1 LGEESR
7 DRFLSLDVGTRA
19 AVLVEGGLPETDAA
33 GVASAMDRRMFDH
46 ILPLYRSEAYLED
59 WAFDPAAT
67 YPAGL
72 VLWGRDDDYQA
83 AEFGRIA
90 AAASGARFHE
100 LACGHW
106 WQVERPD
113 EVATLV
119 SCRRQQR

>member
-1 LGEESR
+1 
-7 DRFLSLDVGTRA
+7 
-19 AVLVEGGLPETDAA
+19 
-33 GVASAMDRRMFDH
+33 
-46 ILPLYRSEAYLED
+46 
-59 WAFDPAAT
+59 
-67 YPAGL
+67 

-113 EVATLV
+113 EVAALV

>member
-1 LGEESR
+1 MSAP
-7 DRFLSLDVGTRA
+7 VC
-19 AVLVEGGLPETDAA
+19 LVQ
-33 GVASAMDRRMFDH
+33 
-46 ILPLYRSEAYLED
+46 
-59 WAFDPAAT
+59 AAT

-72 VLWGRDDDYQA
+72 VLWGRDDSYQA

-113 EVATLV
+113 EVAAALTAHW
-119 SCRRQQR
+119 SETGSAAT